1 MFKIGKRN
9 ARVLIALA
17 MLCMLTQGL
26 TMAGPVTAGTP
37 LPSAQAKPPSPAT
50 TGAGAIVRGADGT
63 PLMTPNPTSVTI
75 AGDLQSEL
83 GCSGDWDPACS
94 ATQLTYDANDDVWQ
108 GTFTVPAGDWQY
120 KAALNNSWDEN
131 YGLHAQFNGANI
143 PLHLDAP
150 TVVKFYYD
158 HKSHWITDK
167 VNSIIATVPGSFQSE
182 LGCSGDWDPGCLRS
196 WLQDPSGSGT
206 YSFDTTALPAGNYE
220 AKVTI
225 NESWDE
231 NYGQGGVP
239 GGANIPFTVPA
250 NNALVRFR
258 YNPTSHVL
266 TIIAGHSHDNNVEY
280 AGLGHNSQDTMYR
293 QPGGAV
299 NPNTP
304 VTLRFR
310 TFHNDVTGVRARFY
324 NTATSAES
332 FQEMQ
337 IVAADVSCYD
347 PALANDTC
355 DYWQTVYTPTQ
366 LTTLYY
372 RFIITD
378 GSSTAYYADDNMM
391 DGGWGTPT
399 PNLIDDSYDITVY
412 SPSFQPI
419 SWLKNAVIYQI
430 FPDRFRNGRANND
443 PTGNE
448 PRYSYPSNPL
458 DQIVKQI
465 WTSLPEGYCTHYVN
479 PGQPCTQ
486 SPRGRDYFGG
496 DLKGVDQELGY
507 LQSEGVNTLYFN
519 PIFDSASDH
528 GYDTQNYFQIDPFF
542 GNQQDWKNLAKHADQ
557 RGMHIILDGVFN
569 HLSSDSPYFD
579 RYHHYASV
587 GACESVSSPYRS
599 WFFFQDQT
607 GGPCAGPN
615 GPNTMTYTGWAGF
628 DTIPVLNKTVQAV
641 RNLVYA
647 QGNNSV
653 APYWLH
659 QGADGWRLDVMNDPS
674 FPADYWQQFRTAV
687 KNANPT
693 APIIGELWKKGDV
706 LPMIH
711 GDQADTT
718 MSYRFRN
725 AILGLFGTVDNKG
738 FPDDGQ
744 SNEPPS
750 LFASKMGSLREDYP
764 DATYYT
770 AMNLM
775 DSHDTERILWSLTPG
790 QYNREDREFNQAN
803 VAKGKQ
809 LLRLADIVQFTVPGA
824 PTIYYGDEVGMT
836 GSDDPDDRRTF
847 PWVGD
852 APGGDPAVR
861 ASYQQLATIRNNNPV
876 LREGTLKFLLTDDA
890 NRTLAYGMR
899 TSSKLAI
906 VAVNRNETGPQTLTI
921 PLAGYLRNGV
931 TFRNALGGPGATSQ
945 NGSLTITLPALGGAI
960 FISNAGQ
967 DLTPS
972 SAPTGLTAAASNH
985 QVALTWSPVAGATGY
1000 RVYRSPLSGGG
1011 YLYLGSASSTT
1022 YTDTTVDNARL
1033 YYYVVTNL
1041 DSVGNESAWSNEA
1054 HAVPF
1059 APIGWAGHLWPP
1071 TLTITI
1077 NALQS
1082 QTVYAQVWVDG
1093 VTNQPGQGPGVMA
1106 QFAFGA
1112 TGTDPSTWS
1121 WMPMVYNTDQ
1131 GNNDEYKIDFTPEQT
1146 GSFDYLARF
1155 STNLGN
1161 DWTYAHTDDNQR
1173 GALTVNPSSD
1183 TTAPAAPT
1191 NLHRVTSSASSITL
1205 GWNANSEPDLYRY
1218 EVWRSN
1224 TTGGPYTK
1232 LANVL
1237 AGTTQY
1243 VDTAVSTGVTYYYVL
1258 TAQDT
1263 SFNRSSNSSE
1273 VGIQAQAQ
1281 TVAVTF
1287 NITVPANTDGSGRT
1301 VHIAGSFPPPYPQW
1315 DPTSLPATRVDAT
1328 HWTVTVNMLDG
1339 TQLDYKYVLGDWN
1352 YVEKG
1357 ASCEELNNRQ
1367 MTVVDGPGHTQQ
1379 VNDMVLNWRNVSPCG
1394 N

>member
-1 MFKIGKRN
+1 MVTIGKRN
-9 ARVLIALA
+9 AHILIALA
-17 MLCMLTQGL
+17 MLCLLTRGL

-37 LPSAQAKPPSPAT
+37 APSAQVKPTSSAP
-50 TGAGAIVRGADGT
+50 AGAT
-63 PLMTPNPTSVTI
+63 NTPNPTSVTI

-83 GCSGDWDPACS
+83 GCSGDWDPGCA
-94 ATQLTYDANDDVWQ
+94 ATHLTYDANDDVWQ
-108 GTFTVPAGDWQY
+108 GTFTVPAGNWQY

-131 YGLHAQFNGANI
+131 YGLHAQLNGANI
-143 PLHLDAP
+143 PLNLSAP
-150 TVVKFYYD
+150 TQVKFYYD

-167 VNSIIATVPGSFQSE
+167 VNSIIATIPGSFQSE

-206 YSFDTTALPAGNYE
+206 YSFDTTGLPAGNYE

-231 NYGQGGVP
+231 NYGLGGVP
-239 GGANIPFTVPA
+239 NGPNIPFTVPA
-250 NNALVRFR
+250 NNSLIQFR

-310 TFHNDVTGVRARFY
+310 TFHNDVTGVRTRLY
-324 NTATSAES
+324 DTATSAES
-332 FQEMQ
+332 FQDMQ
-337 IVAADVSCYD
+337 IAAADVSCYD
-347 PALANDTC
+347 PALANDSC

-378 GSSTAYYADDNMM
+378 GSATAYYADDSMM

-399 PNLIDDSYDITVY
+399 PNLIDNSYDITVY
-412 SPSFQPI
+412 SPSFQPVT
-419 SWLKNAVIYQI
+419 WLKNAVIYQI

-443 PTGNE
+443 PTGKE
-448 PRYSYPSNPL
+448 PRYGYPSNPL
-458 DQIVKQI
+458 DQIIKQI

-479 PGQPCTQ
+479 PAQPCTQ

-542 GNQQDWKNLAKHADQ
+542 GNHQDWQNLVKHADQ
-557 RGMHIILDGVFN
+557 MGMHIILDGVFN

-587 GACESVSSPYRS
+587 GACESVNSLYRS
-599 WFFFQDQT
+599 WFFFQDQA

-628 DTIPVLNKTVQAV
+628 DSIPVMNKSVQAV
-641 RNLVYA
+641 RDLVYA

-687 KNANPT
+687 KSADPT
-693 APIIGELWKKGDV
+693 APIIGELWHKFDV
-706 LPMIH
+706 LPMIQ

-718 MSYRFRN
+718 MNYRFRN
-725 AILGLFGTVDNKG
+725 SILGFFGTVDNKG

-750 LFASKMGSLREDYP
+750 LFASKMSSMREDYP

-836 GSDDPDDRRTF
+836 GSDDPDNRRTF

-861 ASYQQLATIRNNNPV
+861 ASYKQLATTRNNNPV
-876 LREGTLKFLLTDDA
+876 LRDGVLKFLLTDDT
-890 NRTLAYGMR
+890 NRTIAYGMR
-899 TSSKLAI
+899 TAGKVAI
-906 VAVNRNETGPQTLTI
+906 VAMNRNDTGSQTLTI

-931 TFRNALGGPGATSQ
+931 TFTNALGGPGATSQ
-945 NGSLTITLPALGGAI
+945 NGSLTVTLPALGGAI
-960 FISNAGQ
+960 FISNTGQ

-972 SAPTGLTAAASNH
+972 SAPTGLTAAAGNG
-985 QVALTWSPVAGATGY
+985 QVTLSWSPLPGSTGY

-1011 YLYLGSASSTT
+1011 YLYMGSASGTT
-1022 YTDTTVDNARL
+1022 YTDTSVQNARL
-1033 YYYVVTNL
+1033 YYYVVTDL
-1041 DSVGNESAWSNEA
+1041 DSAGNESAWSNEA
-1054 HAVPF
+1054 HTVPF

-1071 TLTITI
+1071 TMNITI
-1077 NALQS
+1077 NALES

-1106 QFAFGA
+1106 QFAFGP
-1112 TGTDPSTWS
+1112 TGSDPSTWT
-1121 WMPMVYNTDQ
+1121 WMPMVYNTDV
-1131 GNNDEYKIDFTPEQT
+1131 GNNDEYKIVFTPEQT

-1161 DWTYAHTDDNQR
+1161 DWTTAYTDDNQR

-1183 TTAPAAPT
+1183 TTAPAAPA
-1191 NLHRVTSSASSITL
+1191 NLHRVTSSASSITI
-1205 GWNANSEPDLYRY
+1205 GWDANGEPDLYRY

-1224 TTGGPYTK
+1224 THGGPYTK
-1232 LANVL
+1232 IANVL

-1243 VDTAVSTGVTYYYVL
+1243 VDTAVSTGATYYYVL

-1263 SFNRSSNSSE
+1263 SFNRSPNSSE
-1273 VGIQAQAQ
+1273 VAIQAQAQ
-1281 TVAVTF
+1281 MVAVTF
-1287 NITVPANTDGSGRT
+1287 NITVPASTDGTGRI
-1301 VHIAGSFPPPYPQW
+1301 VHIAGDFPPPYPQW
-1315 DPTSLPATRVDAT
+1315 DPTALPATRVDAT
-1328 HWTVTVNMLDG
+1328 HWTITLNLLDG
-1339 TQLDYKYVLGDWN
+1339 TDRQYKYALGDWN

-1357 ASCEELNNRQ
+1357 GSCEEIGNRQ
-1367 MTVVDGPGHTQQ
+1367 LTVNGSGGTQT
-1379 VNDMVLNWRNVSPCG
+1379 VNDTVLNWHNVLPCG